1 LVGESGG
8 GKSTA
13 LDIVTGLLR
22 PNAGRVRL
30 DDVDLFDVD
39 LESWRRR
46 VGFVMQDAPL
56 FFGTILENIA
66 WGDTDPDRGRVQEAA
81 ELAHLGAVVEALPD
95 GLDTPVGPRGGRLS
109 GGQRQRVALARALY
123 QQPWLLVLDE
133 ATSALDSDS
142 EREIREAL
150 HSLKGSLS
158 MLIVAHRLRSVEL
171 AEHILVLANGEVIE
185 EGDWASLSQRS
196 GGVFQRMLLAQGVI

>member
-1 LVGESGG
+1 
-8 GKSTA
+8 
-13 LDIVTGLLR
+13 
-22 PNAGRVRL
+22 
-30 DDVDLFDVD
+30 
-39 LESWRRR
+39 
-46 VGFVMQDAPL
+46 
-56 FFGTILENIA
+56 
-66 WGDTDPDRGRVQEAA
+66 
-81 ELAHLGAVVEALPD
+81 
-95 GLDTPVGPRGGRLS
+95 
-109 GGQRQRVALARALY
+109 LY